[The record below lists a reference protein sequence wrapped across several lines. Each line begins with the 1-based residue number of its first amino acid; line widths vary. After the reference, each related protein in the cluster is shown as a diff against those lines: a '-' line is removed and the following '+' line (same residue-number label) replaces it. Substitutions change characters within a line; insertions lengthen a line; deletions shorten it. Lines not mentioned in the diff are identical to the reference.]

1 MDKKLIKFRNN
12 VLGDV
17 SSRQYLKTPYL
28 VFAMSIL
35 LTVAVTYLF
44 YLSVD
49 AKDRARFTNDVTKI
63 NSTIESRLNA
73 YITLLKSSRGF
84 LEAIKTS
91 GGQEVTKDSFAVF
104 IKGLELEQFFQG
116 AQGIGF
122 IKRVQPGER
131 AALIEKMRAEGHKDF
146 TIFPAEPADKES
158 YVILYLEPLAKDL
171 NSRGIGYV
179 LSSEAP
185 KLATIEKAAATGE
198 PAISEK
204 LIFIPLPIT
213 PESPRR
219 PGFQLFVPMYKG
231 GQVPDTPEK
240 RKEALESLI
249 YCPFRSNNFI
259 AEVQKV
265 SSVSD
270 VSFAIYDRE
279 IKPENLL
286 GESVAETKNLST
298 NTNSLFWS
306 QTVYNN
312 LRYEETTVSTIGNE
326 KWIVKYQT
334 LPSFHSNSSAGWT
347 LIIFFFGMGISLIL
361 FFITLSQSKA
371 HTNLEYIAQNLA
383 SSERVKDEFISVVS
397 HELRTP
403 LNSIAG
409 GVTILKN
416 QNASEDTRAKALDII
431 DKNLRSQA
439 NLVEDMIVF
448 SDINAGKDYLQI
460 KPINIS
466 LLVQR
471 TFNTFFP
478 QTEKKNISFSKHD
491 GLNGQMVAG
500 DEAKLDRVLH
510 SILSNSIKF
519 TSPGGAIDIET
530 KALGES
536 VEIKIKDNGFGIHPQ
551 VLPYVFDLFKQGDSS
566 TIRRH
571 GGLGLGLTL
580 ARHIIKLHGGTL
592 VAESLGVDKGAAF
605 ILTLPFIADQK

>member
-63 NSTIESRLNA
+63 NSTIEGRLNA

-131 AALIEKMRAEGHKDF
+131 AALAEKMRAEGHKDF
-146 TIFPAEPADKES
+146 TIFPAETADKEG
-158 YVILYLEPLAKDL
+158 YIILYLEPLAKDL
-171 NSRGIGYV
+171 NARGIGYV

-231 GQVPDTPEK
+231 GQIPDTSEK

-249 YCPFRSNNFI
+249 YCPFRAVNFI
-259 AEVQKV
+259 AEVQKI

-270 VSFAIYDRE
+270 VSFAIYDQE

-286 GESVAETKNLST
+286 GESVAETKNLNT
-298 NTNSLFWS
+298 NSNSLFWS

-312 LRYEETTVSTIGNE
+312 LRYEEATVSTIGNE

-416 QNASEDTRAKALDII
+416 QNASEETRAKALDII

-466 LLVQR
+466 LLVQQ
-471 TFNTFFP
+471 TFNAFFP
-478 QTEKKNISFSKHD
+478 QTEKKNISFSKQD

-519 TSPGGAIDIET
+519 TSPGGAINIET
-530 KALGES
+530 KDLGEN

-592 VAESLGVDKGAAF
+592 EAESLGVDKGAAF
-605 ILTLPFIADQK
+605 ILTLPVIAEQK